1 MERKKFFLSIG
12 AGFLGFAVFK
22 SIPFS
27 NLLSKKKEDEKVTI
41 APNPLAVRR
50 KKIGEK
56 NV

>member
-27 NLLSKKKEDEKVTI
+27 NLLSRKKEDVKVTI